1 MDGYVMDGHEMKVAI
16 SNPPARRP
24 PATSGP
30 VTAGA
35 AQQNEGSVVRSL
47 GGTSKQVIERLVS
60 YIHVCTTLL
69 LLPCLYTQH
78 CQLSPSPEKENNNKI
93 INS

>member
-30 VTAGA
+30 VTGAA
-35 AQQNEGSVVRSL
+35 AQQNQGSVRSL

>member
-1 MDGYVMDGHEMKVAI
+1 MDGHEMKVAI

-24 PATSGP
+24 PATSDP

-35 AQQNEGSVVRSL
+35 AQQNERSVVRSL

-60 YIHVCTTLL
+60 YIHVCTA
-69 LLPCLYTQH
+69 LLPLSWVYTQH